1 MPSLNKKTMKDI
13 DLQHKRVLVRC
24 DLNVPLQNGIIT
36 DEKRITESLATI
48 NYLLEQQAKV
58 ILCSHLGRPK
68 GEVNPEFSLAPVA
81 TRLQELLQVP
91 VTMALDTCGE
101 DARAKAAALQSGEVL
116 LLENLRFDKRE
127 EQNDAEFAKELASL
141 AEVFVNDAFGT
152 AHRAHASTAGVTA
165 YMPAVSG
172 LLIEKELSVLGD
184 VLNAPVHPFV
194 AVLGGSKVSD
204 KIGVIENLLDK
215 VDTLIIGGGMAFTF
229 VRAIGGTIGK
239 SLCEEDKLDL
249 ALELIEK
256 AKVKNV
262 QLLLPID
269 CIAADRFSEDANNA
283 VHSCM
288 SIPDEW
294 MGLDIGPETIKL
306 FTDALTKAKTIL
318 WNGPMGVFEMPAFA
332 KGTYAIAEAIA
343 NSNAV
348 SIIGGGDSAAAAEQ
362 FGFAGKITHISTGGG
377 ASLVFLEGKELPGIT
392 ALNDK

>member
-101 DARAKAAALQSGEVL
+101 DARAKAAILQGGEVL

-256 AKVKNV
+256 AKAKNV
-262 QLLLPID
+262 QLLLPVD

-332 KGTYAIAEAIA
+332 KGTYAVAEAIA

-362 FGFAGKITHISTGGG
+362 FGFADKITHISTGGG